1 MFCKQMDIPNHSY
14 HSLLQFRVEVANGL
28 LLAKKT
34 REKAVGQPKKIN
46 FSPTLKVCRV
56 PVEVKPLICAAIVL
70 TTGPKSVRNETDTAC
85 VQHWVVSIAPSARCF
100 CLSRKTVTAFDFH
113 QLWRVLPKKDFV
125 DELFVK
131 CFYFQNKN
139 NSNQNCDYNV
149 LLNMFEVQNQPTSFK
164 NALVIK
170 GHELKSASVS
180 IHNKECMCNKK
191 NLTWAS

>member
-1 MFCKQMDIPNHSY
+1 MFLSI
-14 HSLLQFRVEVANGL
+14 
-28 LLAKKT
+28 KKDSDC
-34 REKAVGQPKKIN
+34 
-46 FSPTLKVCRV
+46 F
-56 PVEVKPLICAAIVL
+56 
-70 TTGPKSVRNETDTAC
+70 
-85 VQHWVVSIAPSARCF
+85 WFPS
-100 CLSRKTVTAFDFH
+100 
-113 QLWRVLPKKDFV
+113 VLPKKDFV

-180 IHNKECMCNKK
+180 IHNKEYMCNKK